1 MESDYTYLLHHIEVA
16 VLQGHEE
23 RRPATLV
30 RQVDPRALPQQLRV
44 VSCTTSQLSARPFI
58 HS

>member
-1 MESDYTYLLHHIEVA
+1 MEPDYTYLLHHIEVA
-16 VLQGHEE
+16 VLQGKEE
-23 RRPATLV
+23 WRGAILV
-30 RQVDPRALPQQLRV
+30 RQVDARALPQQLRV